1 MNIEN
6 AKNRLINN
14 SVEISYSQRLAIYD
28 LLEELEADK
37 LEAYK
42 AIVKDPVY
50 IDDDSNEFCQ
60 HCKEWFYGGVH
71 GDNCIVNKANKYIEQ
86 LDNKTNP

>member
-6 AKNRLINN
+6 AKNLLINN

-42 AIVKDPVY
+42 AIVKDWY
-50 IDDDSNEFCQ
+50 GFNQSNDAQCNY
-60 HCKEWFYGGVH
+60 CKESTYLPTNIKH
-71 GDNCIVNKANKYIEQ
+71 QDNCIVNKANKYIEGI
-86 LDNKTNP
+86 T